1 MSQIEAVFFDCDG
14 TLVDSEVICSRAYVT
29 MFQEFGITLDPEEVF
44 KRFKGVKLYEIIDI
58 VSLEHGVTLAK
69 TEAEHVY
76 RAEVARLFDS
86 ELEAIEG
93 AGALLSAITAPM
105 CVVSNGPNNKMQH
118 SMGKLNMLHYF
129 PDKLF
134 SGYDIQRWKPDPA
147 LMFHAAKAMNVNV
160 ENCILVDDSVA
171 VRNLVSTQVWKCSTS
186 APTRTISRSFTRK
199 SPPLPIFRSY
209 RNCGKR
215 VVGIL
220 RHSSSH
226 SLHLPRLN
234 WRSKVSKGSLICLF
248 HVG

>member
-1 MSQIEAVFFDCDG
+1 
-14 TLVDSEVICSRAYVT
+14 

-160 ENCILVDDSVA
+160 ETAFWLMTQLP

-226 SLHLPRLN
+226 SFTYPLKLAL
-234 WRSKVSKGSLICLF
+234 KGK
-248 HVG
+248 

>member
-1 MSQIEAVFFDCDG
+1 MSRIEAVFFDCDG

-134 SGYDIQRWKPDPA
+134 SGYDIQRYKGLGEMDSEQLWETTMNPETRVMLQVTPSDA
-147 LMFHAAKAMNVNV
+147 AQADEIFTILMGDKVEPRREFIERNAKYVK
-160 ENCILVDDSVA
+160 
-171 VRNLVSTQVWKCSTS
+171 NLD
-186 APTRTISRSFTRK
+186 I
-199 SPPLPIFRSY
+199 
-209 RNCGKR
+209 
-215 VVGIL
+215 
-220 RHSSSH
+220 
-226 SLHLPRLN
+226 
-234 WRSKVSKGSLICLF
+234 
-248 HVG
+248 

>member
-1 MSQIEAVFFDCDG
+1 MSRIEAVFFDCDG

-69 TEAEHVY
+69 TESEHVY

-93 AGALLSAITAPM
+93 AEALLSAITAPM

-171 VRNLVSTQVWKCSTS
+171 GAQS
-186 APTRTISRSFTRK
+186 
-199 SPPLPIFRSY
+199 
-209 RNCGKR
+209 
-215 VVGIL
+215 GIDAGME
-220 RHSSSH
+220 
-226 SLHLPRLN
+226 
-234 WRSKVSKGSLICLF
+234 VF
-248 HVG
+248 Y